1 MVIKCYIGGL
11 SNILIQKD
19 AGERTAVEWYPV
31 ICDSE
36 VHNENNPL
44 TCYIN
49 PPYPET
55 KLDKTIKRINESQKF
70 DSVFKI
76 DFDEFLSDI
85 PEWNWHISH
94 MKISIIWRNQMN
106 IKRIKCILTGG
117 CRFRD
122 SAISECDDKEKTCT
136 ITETCC
142 KCGKKYT
149 AVFTYK
155 QLGIPD

>member
-1 MVIKCYIGGL
+1 M
-11 SNILIQKD
+11 NHRNLIQYSK
-19 AGERTAVEWYPV
+19 
-31 ICDSE
+31 
-36 VHNENNPL
+36 L
-44 TCYIN
+44 TLMN
-49 PPYPET
+49 
-55 KLDKTIKRINESQKF
+55 
-70 DSVFKI
+70 
-76 DFDEFLSDI
+76 FLSDI

-94 MKISIIWRNQMN
+94 MKLSIIWRNQMN